1 MTISPLKT
9 IPFNQSFDL
18 IYRLN
23 YIKHQPLLDVNR
35 KFGGL
40 CELICNRVLIDDLL
54 GKGQEENFLKE
65 RISLEKMSEK
75 RITKSHLLNIYSV
88 MRKVVAYLFKIYPD
102 NIFSCFNQWKLIK
115 PNPLHPRKIGVNRSL
130 LEKGFKNIKVGETLK
145 LQVFSRKGFNLTG
158 HALLIKKTTPANYI
172 FFDPNTGEHRDLCLS
187 KISDCMDDQLNQWRA
202 TDIFLTRG
210 QGYLQRLVKKLGPEV
225 LNKP

>member
-88 MRKVVAYLFKIYPD
+88 MRKVVAIY
-102 NIFSCFNQWKLIK
+102 S
-115 PNPLHPRKIGVNRSL
+115 RS
-130 LEKGFKNIKVGETLK
+130 IP
-145 LQVFSRKGFNLTG
+145 
-158 HALLIKKTTPANYI
+158 II
-172 FFDPNTGEHRDLCLS
+172 FFLVSINGS
-187 KISDCMDDQLNQWRA
+187 SLNPIPSIQE
-202 TDIFLTRG
+202 
-210 QGYLQRLVKKLGPEV
+210 K
-225 LNKP
+225 